1 MLLAMERFFLTATS
15 SSSYGTGALSSL
27 SVKGF
32 ISSGGY
38 MYNARII
45 QYPSGWQVRVYNQLV
60 GFHDH
65 RPDDWFLTDPGGVRI
80 PFTPPGTHAP
90 G

>member
-1 MLLAMERFFLTATS
+1 
-15 SSSYGTGALSSL
+15 
-27 SVKGF
+27 
-32 ISSGGY
+32 

-65 RPDDWFLTDPGGVRI
+65 RPDDWFLTDP
-80 PFTPPGTHAP
+80 
-90 G
+90 